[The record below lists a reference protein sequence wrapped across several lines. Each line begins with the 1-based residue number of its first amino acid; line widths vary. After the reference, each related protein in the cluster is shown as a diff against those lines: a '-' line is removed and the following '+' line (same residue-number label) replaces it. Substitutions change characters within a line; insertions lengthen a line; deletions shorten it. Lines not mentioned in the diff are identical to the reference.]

1 MRYTHTADDGS
12 DRVGL
17 YLQDKHSIRENM
29 ELVQY
34 AEDHG
39 FDEVWQ
45 AESRLARDAITPMAA
60 YAAVTDE
67 IKVGSGVIN
76 NWTRNT
82 ALIAQTMSTLEELAG
97 PDRILCGIGAWW
109 DPLAEKVGV
118 DRSNA
123 LRAMRECVEVTKQLL
138 EMENVTYDGDH
149 VSVRDIELDV
159 VHGDS
164 GPRTVPVYVG
174 ATGFK
179 MMELTGHFA
188 DGALMNYL
196 VSPEYNEKALD
207 ALETGAK
214 RSDRSL
220 EEIDRPQL
228 IVCSM
233 DHDEGKAL
241 DNARELIT
249 QYLGQQPHIMKASGV
264 SQELIDEVGEAIGGW
279 PADKA
284 DIQKGMDLIPDDV
297 VHKLTASGSP
307 EQCRAK
313 VREYAEAGCLC
324 PILYPL
330 GDDPELMIEEFADGY
345 R

>member
-1 MRYTHTADDGS
+1 MSYSHEASDGS
-12 DRVGL
+12 DRVGI
-17 YLQDKHSIRENM
+17 YLQDKHPIRENM

-34 AEDHG
+34 AEERG

-60 YAAVTDE
+60 YAAVTDD
-67 IKVGSGVIN
+67 IKIGSGVIN

-97 PDRILCGIGAWW
+97 PNRILCGIGAWW
-109 DPLAEKVGV
+109 DPLAEKVGI
-118 DRSNA
+118 DRSDS
-123 LRAMRECVEVTKQLL
+123 LRAMRECVEVTKRLL

-149 VSVRDIELDV
+149 VNVRDIELDV

-196 VSPEYNEKALD
+196 VSPEYNQKALD
-207 ALETGAK
+207 ALQTGAD
-214 RSDRSL
+214 RSDRSVD
-220 EEIDRPQL
+220 EIDRPQL

-233 DHDEGKAL
+233 DHDEEKAL

-264 SQELIDEVGEAIGGW
+264 SQDLIDEVGEAIGGW
-279 PADKA
+279 PADKD
-284 DIQKGMDLIPDDV
+284 DIRKGMDLIPDEV
-297 VHKLTASGSP
+297 VHKLTASGTP

-313 VREYAEAGCLC
+313 VREYADNGCLC

-330 GDDPELMIEEFADGY
+330 GDDPELMIDEFADGY